1 MAIREITQFD
11 GERLADEYRM
21 SRHRMAA
28 LIDAVSTGAHALVVH
43 ACPAWSVHDL
53 ISHVTGIAVDL
64 GAGRAPSGDPQSWV
78 DRQVDERRSRP
89 TGEVLSEWATASAR
103 FEPMIADSPKAFWG
117 LVYDL
122 IVHEFDLRN
131 ALGDRDA
138 RDIEAVRVAAELGLR
153 LVKGDLRKAGLG
165 SLLVEM
171 EGEPIRVG
179 DGEVGLTLRATP
191 FECLRLLG
199 SRRTRAELEAAD
211 FDGDLDRYL
220 TALVHMDLP
229 VQSLGEQGSTIH

>member
-1 MAIREITQFD
+1 MSDEEIPQYD
-11 GERLADEYRM
+11 GARLAAEYRA
-21 SRHRMAA
+21 SRERVSA
-28 LIDAVSTGAHALVVH
+28 LVDTATPDQRRLVVH

-64 GAGRAPSGDPQSWV
+64 TAGNAPVGDAQSWV

-89 TGEVLSEWATASAR
+89 IGDVLSEWATASAR
-103 FEPMIADSPKAFWG
+103 FESMIADSPKAFWG

-122 IVHEFDLRN
+122 IVHEFDVRN

-165 SLLVEM
+165 AIVVEM
-171 EGEPIRVG
+171 GGRRIRVG
-179 DGEVGLTLRATP
+179 DGEVGLTLRTTP

-199 SRRTRAELEAAD
+199 SRRTRDELEQAD
-211 FDGDLDRYL
+211 FTGDPGRYL
-220 TALVHMDLP
+220 AALVHMDLP
-229 VQSLGEQGSTIH
+229 VHSLGE